1 MMKKVLCIL
10 LSLWIHES
18 AAQSTVKDTLRDE
31 VNIIAGYLDTRAVIV
46 RWVPST
52 PAVWSYSAYYGYR
65 LERCEVDTLTGDQ
78 SKWMPLGDTI
88 LKPASL
94 EQWRV
99 LVSQNPKDYYLQA
112 AGQAH
117 HGERRETGKTISEL
131 VQKSDEFRNY
141 YAAAMLSAEFSALAA
156 TTSAL
161 RYEDRDIVPGKLYIY
176 RIRSLCP
183 VSTLAIQEGITSV
196 STTHFETFPTIT
208 FDHIYEGENLIE
220 LAWDK
225 KIYGQFYSA
234 FNIYRSTDK
243 GKTWKKIN
251 DIPFASTG
259 IKNEELY
266 FFKDSLDQNYV
277 TMQYQVE
284 GITPFAVTGPRSEM
298 ITAMGR
304 DRTPPTAPYD
314 IETKYLGGGRMQI
327 TWTVDPNDK
336 DIAGFR
342 ISRSNV
348 ANEGFLELT
357 HEALA
362 PEARTFTDTACNELI
377 NNYYYVG
384 VFDKEGNVNVG
395 FPEYGT
401 IIDSIPPS
409 PPTGLT
415 GAVDTNGIVTLTWRL
430 GSEPD
435 LKGYYVHSS
444 NRSDQTF
451 INLTGHPV
459 QDTVWRDTLPLN
471 VLTEKIY
478 YKLVAVDMRSNYSV
492 YSVMLTLQKPD
503 KVPPV
508 APVMIDVRNEQ
519 DVVKLRWYNST
530 SLDVVE
536 NVLERKSAGDTSF
549 VKIYSCR
556 SDMAEGSFADATVQ
570 DGKKYEYRVYAQDDA
585 SLKSGFSG
593 SVSITAFVNK
603 TMSPLSNIQAV
614 AKSEEKKVILF
625 WEYPQQGDIH
635 FVVYR
640 SVNGSAYQS
649 HKTVKGRTSLED
661 FGFKAGDIAK
671 YKVKVIN
678 SNGWQSDFSNEVS
691 ATFSAN

>member
-10 LSLWIHES
+10 LSLWIHVS
-18 AAQSTVKDTLRDE
+18 AAQSTVTDSLRDE
-31 VNIIAGYLDTRAVIV
+31 VNIIAGYLDSRAVIV

-65 LERCEVDTLTGDQ
+65 LERCEVDTITGEQ
-78 SKWMPLGDTI
+78 SKWIPLGDTT

-94 EQWRV
+94 EQWRI

-117 HGERRETGKTISEL
+117 HGERRETGKTIAEL

-183 VSTLAIQEGITSV
+183 VSTLAIEEGITSV
-196 STTHFETFPTIT
+196 STSHFETFPKITI
-208 FDHIYEGENLIE
+208 DHIYEGENLIE
-220 LAWDK
+220 LAWDRK
-225 KIYGQFYSA
+225 EYGQFYTA
-234 FNIYRSTDK
+234 FNIYRTTDK
-243 GKTWKKIN
+243 GKTWEKIN

-259 IKNEELY
+259 IKNEDLF

-277 TMQYQVE
+277 TMQYQLE

-304 DRTPPTAPYD
+304 DRTPPTAPYS
-314 IETKYLGGGRMQI
+314 IETNYLGGGRMQI
-327 TWTVDPNDK
+327 TWKADPNDK

-362 PEARTFTDTACNELI
+362 PDVRTFTDTACNELI

-415 GAVDTNGIVTLTWRL
+415 GSVDTNGVVTLTWRL
-430 GSEPD
+430 GPEPD
-435 LKGYYVHSS
+435 LKGYYIHSS

-459 QDTVWRDTLPLN
+459 QDTIWRDTLPLN
-471 VLTEKIY
+471 VLSEKIY

-503 KVPPV
+503 IVPPV
-508 APVMIDVRNEQ
+508 APVMIDVRNEH
-519 DVVKLRWYNST
+519 DMVKLRWYNST
-530 SLDVVE
+530 SLDVLE
-536 NVLERKSAGDTSF
+536 NVLERRAAGDTTF
-549 VKIYSCR
+549 VKLYSCR
-556 SDMAEGSFADATVQ
+556 SDMPEGSYTDATVQ
-570 DGKKYEYRVYAQDDA
+570 DGTKYEYRVYALDDA

-593 SVSITAFVNK
+593 SVSITAFVSK

-614 AKSEEKKVILF
+614 AKSEEKKVILY
-625 WEYPQQGDIH
+625 WEYAQQSDVY
-635 FVVYR
+635 FAVYR
-640 SVNGSAYQS
+640 SVNGSPYQS

-661 FGFKAGDIAK
+661 YGFKAGDVAK

-678 SNGWQSDFSNEVS
+678 SNGWQSDFSKEVS
-691 ATFSAN
+691 AVFSTN

>member
-1 MMKKVLCIL
+1 MKKVLCIL
-10 LSLWIHES
+10 FSIWTSISL
-18 AAQSTVKDTLRDE
+18 AQSTVMDSLHDE
-31 VNIIAGYLDTRAVIV
+31 VNIIAGYLDSKAVIV

-78 SKWMPLGDTI
+78 TKWIPLGDSI
-88 LKPASL
+88 MNPASL
-94 EQWRV
+94 EQWRI
-99 LVSQNPKDYYLQA
+99 LVSQHPKDYYLQA

-117 HGERRETGKTISEL
+117 HGERRETGKTISDL
-131 VQKSDEFRNY
+131 VAKSDEFRNY

-234 FNIYRSTDK
+234 FNIYRSSDK

-266 FFKDSLDQNYV
+266 FFKDSLDQNYE
-277 TMQYQVE
+277 TMHYQIE
-284 GITPFAVTGPRSEM
+284 GITPYAVTGPRSEM

-314 IETKYLGGGRMQI
+314 IETNYLGGGRMQI
-327 TWTVDPNDK
+327 TWKADPIDK

-362 PEARTFTDTACNELI
+362 PGTRTFTDTACNELI

-395 FPEYGT
+395 FPQYGT

-415 GAVDTNGIVTLTWRL
+415 GLVDTNGIVTLTWRL
-430 GSEPD
+430 GPEPD

-508 APVMIDVRNEQ
+508 APVMIDVRNEH

-530 SLDVVE
+530 SHDVVE
-536 NVLERKSAGDTSF
+536 NVLERKAVGDTTF
-549 VKIYSCR
+549 VKLYSCR
-556 SDMAEGSFADATVQ
+556 SDVPEGSYADATIQ
-570 DGKKYEYRVYAQDDA
+570 DGKKYEYRVYALDDA

-593 SVSITAFVNK
+593 SVSITAFVDK

-614 AKSEEKKVILF
+614 AKSEEKKVILY
-625 WEYPQQGDIH
+625 WEYAQQGDVY
-635 FVVYR
+635 FAVYR

-661 FGFKAGDIAK
+661 FGFKAGDVAK
-671 YKVKVIN
+671 YKVKAIN
-678 SNGWQSDFSNEVS
+678 SKGWQSDFSNEVS
-691 ATFSAN
+691 ATFSTN

>member
-1 MMKKVLCIL
+1 MMKKVLCIV
-10 LSLWIHES
+10 LSLWIQVGM
-18 AAQSTVKDTLRDE
+18 AQSTVGDSLYDE
-31 VNIIAGYLDTRAVIV
+31 VNIIAGYLDSKAVIV
-46 RWVPST
+46 RWVPTT

-65 LERCEVDTLTGDQ
+65 LERCEVDTVTGDQ
-78 SKWMPLGDTI
+78 TLWMVLGDSI
-88 LKPASL
+88 MKPASL
-94 EQWRV
+94 EQWRI
-99 LVSQNPKDYYLQA
+99 LVSQNPTDYYLQA

-131 VQKSDEFRNY
+131 VAKSDEFRNY
-141 YAAAMLSAEFSALAA
+141 YAAAMLSSEFSALAA

-161 RYEDRDIVPGKLYIY
+161 RYEDRDVVPGKLYIY

-183 VSTLAIQEGITSV
+183 ASTLAIQEGITSV
-196 STTHFETFPTIT
+196 STTHFETFPKITI
-208 FDHIYEGENLIE
+208 DHIYEGENLIE

-225 KIYGQFYSA
+225 KVYGQFYSA
-234 FNIYRSTDK
+234 FNIYRSTDN
-243 GKTWKKIN
+243 GKSWKKLN
-251 DIPFASTG
+251 EIPFASTG
-259 IKNEELY
+259 IKNEELF

-277 TMQYQVE
+277 TVHYQVE

-298 ITAMGR
+298 ISAMGR
-304 DRTPPTAPYD
+304 DRTPPTAPYS
-314 IETKYLGGGRMQI
+314 IETKYLGDGRMQI
-327 TWTVDPNDK
+327 TWKADPNDK

-357 HEALA
+357 HEALP

-409 PPTGLT
+409 PPSGLT
-415 GAVDTNGIVTLTWRL
+415 GLVDTNGIVTLTWRL
-430 GSEPD
+430 GPEPD

-444 NRSDQTF
+444 NRADQTF

-492 YSVMLTLQKPD
+492 YSDMLTLQKPD

-508 APVMIDVRNEQ
+508 APVIIDVRNENN
-519 DVVKLRWYNST
+519 VVKLHWYNST

-536 NVLERKSAGDTSF
+536 NVVERRTGHDTTF
-549 VKIYSCR
+549 IKVYTCPGT
-556 SDMAEGSFADATVQ
+556 MAEGSYADATVQ
-570 DGKKYEYRVYAQDDA
+570 DGIRYEYRVYAQDDA

-593 SVSITAFVNK
+593 SVSITAFVDK
-603 TMSPLSNIQAV
+603 TMSPLSNVHAV
-614 AKSEEKKVILF
+614 AKSEEKKVILY
-625 WEYPQQGDIH
+625 WEYAQQGDVY

-649 HKTVKGRTSLED
+649 HKTVKGRTTLED
-661 FGFKAGDIAK
+661 SGFKAGDVAR
-671 YKVKVIN
+671 YKVKAVN
-678 SNGWQSDFSNEVS
+678 SNGWQSGFSDEVS
-691 ATFSAN
+691 AAFSTN